1 VSKAQAQG
9 REARAKGPARHNLQ
23 DPATLRELV
32 GNLREGVYVSNLQ
45 GRILDANPAFLRMCG
60 LASLD
65 ELARFTVYDLL
76 VDPAQR
82 ASELELLARDGAV
95 REFEFQIRRPDG
107 EERTVLDACHA
118 ATDPETGETLYHG
131 ILVDITDRK
140 AEEARLEHWFSLLR
154 ATLESTADGILVVDG
169 KGKIVSFNQ
178 KFAKMWKIP
187 GKILVAGDS
196 RRALGFAQKQLKH
209 SDQFLARVEEL
220 YADPDATSSDILELS
235 DGRVFER
242 YSQPQQ
248 VGGRSVGRVW
258 SFRDVTEWN
267 KAEAALRDSEE
278 QYRRLVEL
286 SPDGI
291 AVYVDGRIVFV
302 NAAGA
307 RIFGAA
313 STDQLIGKR
322 IMDLVHPDFRPEVAE
337 RMRQMLDEDRQ
348 VPLITETFLRLDGST
363 VDVEVMA
370 APLKYRDRKAVQV
383 VFRDMTE
390 RRRQELALRESEERY
405 ALAARGANDGLWDW
419 HLFTN
424 EVFYSTR
431 WKAMLGYAEEEV
443 GTSLDEWLK
452 RVHPEDAPHLKME
465 IATHTAGI
473 THHLQDEHRIMHKD
487 GGYRWVLCRGVAV
500 RDGAGKAYR
509 MAGSLTDITERKLAE
524 EQLLH
529 DAFHDS
535 LTNLPNRAL
544 FTDLL
549 GRSLGRAQR
558 RADYR
563 FAVLFIDLDR
573 FKVVND
579 SLGHSVGD
587 ELLRAI
593 TRRIERCVRPGDTVA
608 RLGGDEFT
616 ILVDDIGNASDATR
630 VADRIQRELTQ
641 PFNLSGHEVFT
652 SASIGI
658 ALSASGYEEVDDLLR
673 DADIAMY
680 RAKALGKARY
690 EVFDTAMHA
699 RAMALLELETD
710 LRRAIERNEFRLYY
724 QPVVNLETGRIAGFE
739 GLVRWQHPQRGL
751 IGPAAFVP
759 IAEEMGLIIP
769 IGRWVLKEACR
780 QMQEWQERFPGTRD
794 LTISVNLSGK
804 QFAQARLVEDVS
816 QALKE
821 SGLAPGRLRLEITES
836 AVMENAASAMAMIEQ
851 LRGLDVKI
859 DIDDFGTGYSSLSYL
874 QRFEVDHLKIDRSFV
889 SNIGS
894 DRGENAEIVRTIV
907 TLARHLG
914 MDAVAEGV
922 ETQDQLRML
931 QELGCGSVQGFL
943 FAEPVSRDEAE
954 GLLKDDA
961 QPLVRT
967 DS

>member
-1 VSKAQAQG
+1 MDKAQAQD
-9 REARAKGPARHNLQ
+9 REVRAARLHLDSLRDA
-23 DPATLRELV
+23 ATVRELV
-32 GNLREGVYVSNLQ
+32 ANLREGVYVSNLQ
-45 GRILDANPAFLRMCG
+45 GRILDANPAFLAMFG
-60 LASLD
+60 LASRD
-65 ELARFTVYDLL
+65 DLARFSVYDLL

-82 ASELELLARDGAV
+82 ASELDRIAREGAV

-107 EERTVLDACHA
+107 EERTVLDACQA
-118 ATDPETGETLYHG
+118 VTDPETGETLYHG

-140 AEEARLEHWFSLLR
+140 VEEARREHWFSLAR

-178 KFAKMWKIP
+178 KFAELWKIP
-187 GKILVAGDS
+187 GEILVAGDDE
-196 RRALGFAQKQLKH
+196 RALAFVQRQLKH
-209 SDQFLARVEEL
+209 PEAFMAKVREL
-220 YADPDATSSDILELS
+220 YADREATSSDIVEFT

-242 YSQPQQ
+242 YSQPQRI
-248 VGGRSVGRVW
+248 GGRSVGRVW
-258 SFRDVTEWN
+258 SFRDVTERDR
-267 KAEAALRDSEE
+267 AETALRESEE
-278 QYRRLVEL
+278 RYRRLVEL

-291 AVYVDGRIVFV
+291 GVYVDGRIVFV

-307 RIFGAA
+307 RIFGAT
-313 STDQLIGKR
+313 SPEQLIGKQA
-322 IMDLVHPDFRPEVAE
+322 MDLVHPDFRPEVAE
-337 RMRQMLDEDRQ
+337 RMRVMLDEDRQ
-348 VPLITETFLRLDGST
+348 VPLTTETFLRLDGTS

-370 APLKYRDRKAVQV
+370 APLRYREKKAIQV
-383 VFRDMTE
+383 VVRDMTE
-390 RRRQELALRESEERY
+390 RRRAELALRESEERY
-405 ALAARGANDGLWDW
+405 ALAARGSNDGLWDW
-419 HLFTN
+419 HLLTN
-424 EVFYSTR
+424 QVYYSAR
-431 WKAMLGYAEEEV
+431 WKAMLGYGEAEV

-452 RVHPEDAPHLKME
+452 RVHAEDVARLKAQIDAHVDGAAPQLE
-465 IATHTAGI
+465 V
-473 THHLQDEHRIMHKD
+473 EHRVLHKD
-487 GGYRWVLCRGVAV
+487 GGYRWMLCRGVAV
-500 RDGAGKAYR
+500 RDAAGKAYR
-509 MAGSLTDITERKLAE
+509 MAGSLSDITERKVAE
-524 EQLLH
+524 DQILH

-535 LTNLPNRAL
+535 LTGLPNRAL
-544 FTDLL
+544 FRDLL

-558 RADYR
+558 RIDYR

-658 ALSASGYEEVDDLLR
+658 ALSASGYDAADDLLR

-699 RAMALLELETD
+699 RAKALLELETD
-710 LRRAIERNEFRLYY
+710 LRRAIERGELRLYY
-724 QPVVNLETGRIAGFE
+724 QPVVSTETGRIAGFE

-759 IAEEMGLIIP
+759 IAEETGLIIP
-769 IGRWVLKEACR
+769 IGRWVLGEACR
-780 QMQEWQERFPGTRD
+780 QMRQWQERFPVLGD

-816 QALKE
+816 QALRD

-836 AVMENAASAMAMIEQ
+836 VVMENAPSAMAMIDQ
-851 LRGLDVKI
+851 LRALDVKI

-874 QRFEVDHLKIDRSFV
+874 QRFSLDNLKIDRSFV
-889 SNIGS
+889 SNIVS

-907 TLARHLG
+907 TLAQHLG
-914 MDAVAEGV
+914 MGAVAEGV
-922 ETQDQLRML
+922 ETPDQLRL
-931 QELGCGSVQGFL
+931 LRELGCQRVQGFL
-943 FAEPVSRDEAE
+943 FAEPVTDVEAD
-954 GLLKDDA
+954 LLLQND
-961 QPLVRT
+961 VRPGART
-967 DS
+967 EN

>member
-1 VSKAQAQG
+1 VAKAQAQG
-9 REARAKGPARHNLQ
+9 REARAEGVHPHSLR
-23 DPATLRELV
+23 DPSTLRELV

-45 GRILDANPAFLRMCG
+45 GRILDANPAFLRMFG
-60 LASLD
+60 LAGPD

-82 ASELELLARDGAV
+82 ASELDLIARDGAV
-95 REFEFQIRRPDG
+95 REFEFQIRRPGG

-118 ATDPETGETLYHG
+118 TRDPATGETLFHG

-154 ATLESTADGILVVDG
+154 ATLESTADGIVVVDG

-178 KFAKMWKIP
+178 KFAEMWKIP
-187 GKILVAGDS
+187 GDILVAGDD
-196 RRALGFAQKQLKH
+196 RRALEFVRDQLK
-209 SDQFLARVEEL
+209 DPDAFLARVQEL
-220 YADPDATSSDILELS
+220 YADPEATGSDIIAFT

-242 YSQPQQ
+242 YSQPQR

-258 SFRDVTEWN
+258 SFRDVTARER
-267 KAEAALRDSEE
+267 AEAELREGEE
-278 QYRRLVEL
+278 RYRQLVEL

-291 AVYVDGRIVFV
+291 GVYVDGRIVFV

-307 RIFGAA
+307 RIFGAT
-313 STDQLIGKR
+313 SPDQLIGR
-322 IMDLVHPDFRPEVAE
+322 QVMDLVHPSFRPAVVE
-337 RMRQMLDEDRQ
+337 RMRLMLEEGKP
-348 VPLITETFLRLDGST
+348 VPLVAETFLRLDGT
-363 VDVEVMA
+363 PVDVEVMA
-370 APLKYRDRKAVQV
+370 TPLRYRDRKAIQV
-383 VFRDMTE
+383 VVRDLTE

-405 ALAARGANDGLWDW
+405 ALAARGVNDGLWDW
-419 HLFTN
+419 HLLSN
-424 EVFYSTR
+424 EVYYSAR
-431 WKAMLGYAEEEV
+431 WKGMLGYAEDEV
-443 GTSLDEWLK
+443 GTSPDEWLK
-452 RVHPEDAPHLKME
+452 RVHPEDAVRLRAQ
-465 IATHTAGI
+465 IAAHAAGVAPQ
-473 THHLQDEHRIMHKD
+473 LEFEHRIMHKD

-500 RDGAGKAYR
+500 RDTAGKAYR
-509 MAGSLTDITERKLAE
+509 MAGSLSDITERKLAE
-524 EQLLH
+524 DQLLH

-535 LTNLPNRAL
+535 LTGLPNRAL
-544 FTDLL
+544 FADLL
-549 GRSLGRAQR
+549 ARSLGRAQR

-587 ELLRAI
+587 ELLRAM
-593 TRRIERCVRPGDTVA
+593 TRRITRCVRPGDTVA

-630 VADRIQRELTQ
+630 VADRVQHELTQ
-641 PFNLSGHEVFT
+641 PFNLSGQEAFT

-690 EVFDTAMHA
+690 EVFDTAMHQ
-699 RAMALLELETD
+699 RAKALLELETD

-724 QPVVNLETGRIAGFE
+724 QPMVSLATGRIAGFE

-759 IAEEMGLIIP
+759 IAEETGLIIP
-769 IGRWVLKEACR
+769 IGRWVLGEACR
-780 QMQEWQERFPGTRD
+780 QMRQWQERFPGMHD

-804 QFAQARLVEDVS
+804 QFAQARLVEDVNR
-816 QALKE
+816 ALTE
-821 SGLAPGRLRLEITES
+821 SGVAPGRLRLEITES
-836 AVMENAASAMAMIEQ
+836 AVMENAPSAMAMIDQ
-851 LRGLDVKI
+851 LRALNVKI

-874 QRFEVDHLKIDRSFV
+874 QRFSLDTLKIDRSFV

-907 TLARHLG
+907 TLAHHLG

-922 ETQDQLRML
+922 ETPEQLQTLR
-931 QELGCGSVQGFL
+931 ELGCGSVQGFL
-943 FAEPVSRDEAE
+943 FAEPVSEEEADR
-954 GLLKDDA
+954 LLEKDLLSVA
-961 QPLVRT
+961 
-967 DS
+967 

>member
-1 VSKAQAQG
+1 
-9 REARAKGPARHNLQ
+9 
-23 DPATLRELV
+23 
-32 GNLREGVYVSNLQ
+32 
-45 GRILDANPAFLRMCG
+45 
-60 LASLD
+60 
-65 ELARFTVYDLL
+65 
-76 VDPAQR
+76 
-82 ASELELLARDGAV
+82 
-95 REFEFQIRRPDG
+95 
-107 EERTVLDACHA
+107 
-118 ATDPETGETLYHG
+118 
-131 ILVDITDRK
+131 
-140 AEEARLEHWFSLLR
+140 
-154 ATLESTADGILVVDG
+154 
-169 KGKIVSFNQ
+169 
-178 KFAKMWKIP
+178 
-187 GKILVAGDS
+187 
-196 RRALGFAQKQLKH
+196 
-209 SDQFLARVEEL
+209 
-220 YADPDATSSDILELS
+220 
-235 DGRVFER
+235 
-242 YSQPQQ
+242 
-248 VGGRSVGRVW
+248 
-258 SFRDVTEWN
+258 
-267 KAEAALRDSEE
+267 
-278 QYRRLVEL
+278 
-286 SPDGI
+286 
-291 AVYVDGRIVFV
+291 
-302 NAAGA
+302 
-307 RIFGAA
+307 
-313 STDQLIGKR
+313 
-322 IMDLVHPDFRPEVAE
+322 
-337 RMRQMLDEDRQ
+337 
-348 VPLITETFLRLDGST
+348 
-363 VDVEVMA
+363 
-370 APLKYRDRKAVQV
+370 
-383 VFRDMTE
+383 
-390 RRRQELALRESEERY
+390 
-405 ALAARGANDGLWDW
+405 
-419 HLFTN
+419 
-424 EVFYSTR
+424 
-431 WKAMLGYAEEEV
+431 
-443 GTSLDEWLK
+443 
-452 RVHPEDAPHLKME
+452 
-465 IATHTAGI
+465 
-473 THHLQDEHRIMHKD
+473 
-487 GGYRWVLCRGVAV
+487 
-500 RDGAGKAYR
+500 
-509 MAGSLTDITERKLAE
+509 MAGLLTDITERKLAE

>member
-1 VSKAQAQG
+1 MSKAQAQG
-9 REARAKGPARHNLQ
+9 REARAKGLARHSLQ

-32 GNLREGVYVSNLQ
+32 GKLREGVYISNLQ
-45 GRILDANPAFLRMCG
+45 GRILDANPAFLRICG

-65 ELARFTVYDLL
+65 ALARVTVYDLL

-95 REFEFQIRRPDG
+95 REFEFRIRRPDG
-107 EERTVLDACHA
+107 DERTVLDACHA

-131 ILVDITDRK
+131 ILVDITDLK

-187 GKILVAGDS
+187 GDILVTGDDQ
-196 RRALGFAQKQLKH
+196 RALDAVRDQLKYP
-209 SDQFLARVEEL
+209 DRFIAKVREL
-220 YADPDATSSDILELS
+220 YADPDATSSDIIELA

-242 YSQPQQ
+242 YSQPQR
-248 VGGRSVGRVW
+248 VSGRSVGRVF
-258 SFRDVTEWN
+258 SFRDVSERD
-267 KAEAALRDSEE
+267 KAEAELREGEE
-278 QYRRLVEL
+278 RYRRLVEL

-291 AVYVDGRIVFV
+291 GVYVDGRVVFV

-307 RIFGAA
+307 RIFGAT
-313 STDQLIGKR
+313 SPDQLIGKP
-322 IMDLVHPDFRPEVAE
+322 IMDLVHPAFRPEAAE
-337 RMRQMLDEDRQ
+337 RMRLMLDEGRQ
-348 VPLITETFLRLDGST
+348 VPLIAETFLRLDGST

-383 VFRDMTE
+383 VFRDMSE
-390 RRRQELALRESEERY
+390 RRHQELALRESEERY

-431 WKAMLGYAEEEV
+431 WKTMLGHAEEEV

-452 RVHPEDAPHLKME
+452 RVHPEDVPHLKME

-500 RDGAGKAYR
+500 RDEAGKAYR

-658 ALSASGYEEVDDLLR
+658 ALSASGYEEADDLLR

-724 QPVVNLETGRIAGFE
+724 QPMVNLETGRIAGFE

-751 IGPAAFVP
+751 LGPAAFVP
-759 IAEEMGLIIP
+759 IAEETGLIIP
-769 IGRWVLKEACR
+769 IGRWVLMEACR
-780 QMQEWQERFPGTRD
+780 QMRQWQERFPGTRD

-836 AVMENAASAMAMIEQ
+836 AVMENAPSAMAMIEQ

-907 TLARHLG
+907 TLAHHLG

-931 QELGCGSVQGFL
+931 RELGCGSVQGFL
-943 FAEPVSRDEAE
+943 FAAPVSQDEAE

-961 QPLVRT
+961 QPLAKT
-967 DS
+967 EN

>member
-1 VSKAQAQG
+1 MAKAQAPG
-9 REARAKGPARHNLQ
+9 REARASRPVPHTLQ

-32 GNLREGVYVSNLQ
+32 GNLREGVYVSSLQ
-45 GRILDANPAFLRMCG
+45 GRILDANPAFLKMFG
-60 LASLD
+60 LASLE
-65 ELARFTVYDLL
+65 ELARYTVYDLL

-95 REFEFQIRRPDG
+95 REFEIQIRRPDG
-107 EERTVLDACHA
+107 QIRTVLDACHA
-118 ATDPETGETLYHG
+118 ATDPATGETLFHG

-154 ATLESTADGILVVDG
+154 ATLESTADGILVVDS

-178 KFAKMWKIP
+178 KFAQMWRIP
-187 GKILVAGDS
+187 GDILVAGDD
-196 RRALGFAQKQLKH
+196 RRALDFVLNQLKH
-209 SDQFLARVEEL
+209 PDRFLARVQAL
-220 YADPDATSSDILELS
+220 YADADATSSDVIEFT

-248 VGGRSVGRVW
+248 VGGKSVGRVW
-258 SFRDVTEWN
+258 SFRDVTERN
-267 KAEAALRDSEE
+267 AAEAALREGEE
-278 QYRRLVEL
+278 RYRRLVEL

-291 AVYVDGRIVFV
+291 GVYVDGRIVFI

-307 RIFGAA
+307 KIFGATSA
-313 STDQLIGKR
+313 DQLIGKQ
-322 IMDLVHPDFRPEVAE
+322 IMDLVHPDYRAAVTE
-337 RMRQMLDEDRQ
+337 RMRLMLDEDKQ
-348 VPLITETFLRLDGST
+348 VPLIAETFLRLDGT
-363 VDVEVMA
+363 PVDVEVMA
-370 APLKYRDRKAVQV
+370 APLRYRDRKAIQV
-383 VFRDMTE
+383 VVRDMSE

-419 HLFTN
+419 HLLTN
-424 EVFYSTR
+424 EVYYSAR
-431 WKAMLGYAEEEV
+431 WKGMLGYADDQV
-443 GTSLDEWLK
+443 GRSPDEWLK
-452 RVHPEDAPHLKME
+452 RVHPEDVPRLKAQIEAHVQGTAPQLEH
-465 IATHTAGI
+465 
-473 THHLQDEHRIMHKD
+473 EHRLLHKD
-487 GGYRWVLCRGVAV
+487 GAYRWMLCRGVVV
-500 RDGAGKAYR
+500 RDQTGRAYR
-509 MAGSLTDITERKLAE
+509 MAGSLSDITERKLAE

-535 LTNLPNRAL
+535 LTTLPNRAL

-558 RADYR
+558 RAEYR
-563 FAVLFIDLDR
+563 FAVLFVDLDR

-579 SLGHSVGD
+579 SLGHTVGD

-608 RLGGDEFT
+608 RLGGDEFA

-658 ALSASGYEEVDDLLR
+658 ALSASGYEEADDLLR
-673 DADIAMY
+673 DADTAMY

-699 RAMALLELETD
+699 RARALLELETD

-724 QPVVNLETGRIAGFE
+724 QPMVSLDTGRIAGFE

-759 IAEEMGLIIP
+759 IAEETGLIIP

-780 QMQEWQERFPGTRD
+780 QMRQWQERFPATHD

-804 QFAQARLVEDVS
+804 QFAQARLVEDVD
-816 QALKE
+816 QALRE

-836 AVMENAASAMAMIEQ
+836 AVMEDAPSAMAMIDQ
-851 LRGLDVKI
+851 LRGLNVKI

-874 QRFEVDHLKIDRSFV
+874 QRFEADQLKIDRSFV
-889 SNIGS
+889 SNIVG

-914 MDAVAEGV
+914 MEAVAEGV

-931 QELGCGSVQGFL
+931 RELGCGSVQGFL
-943 FAEPVSRDEAE
+943 FAAPVSEDEA
-954 GLLKDDA
+954 GRLLQNDA
-961 QPLVRT
+961 QQVAGT
-967 DS
+967 GN

>member
-1 VSKAQAQG
+1 MVSKAQAQG
-9 REARAKGPARHNLQ
+9 REARAKGVARHSLQ

-32 GNLREGVYVSNLQ
+32 GNLREGVYVSDLQ
-45 GRILDANPAFLRMCG
+45 GRILDANPAFLRMFG

-65 ELARFTVYDLL
+65 ELARYSVYDLMA
-76 VDPAQR
+76 DPAQR
-82 ASELELLARDGAV
+82 AAELELLARDGAV
-95 REFEFQIRRPDG
+95 REFEIQIRRPDG
-107 EERTVLDACHA
+107 QERTVLDACHA
-118 ATDPETGETLYHG
+118 AVDPQTGETLFHG

-140 AEEARLEHWFSLLR
+140 EEEARLEQWFSLLR
-154 ATLESTADGILVVDG
+154 ATLESTADGILVVDH
-169 KGKIVSFNQ
+169 KGRIVSFNQ
-178 KFAKMWKIP
+178 KFATTWKIP
-187 GKILVAGDS
+187 GEILVAGDD
-196 RRALGFAQKQLKH
+196 RRALEFVRDHVKH
-209 SDQFLARVEEL
+209 PVQFLAKVEEL
-220 YADPDATSSDILELS
+220 YADPDATSSDIIELK

-242 YSQPQQ
+242 YSQPQK

-258 SFRDVTEWN
+258 SFRDISERD
-267 KAEAALRDSEE
+267 KAEVALRESEE
-278 QYRRLVEL
+278 RYRRLVEL

-291 AVYVDGRIVFV
+291 GVYVDGRIVFV

-307 RIFGAA
+307 KIFGAA
-313 STDQLIGKR
+313 SAEQLIGKQV
-322 IMDLVHPDFRPEVAE
+322 MDLVHPSFRAEVSE
-337 RMRQMLDEDRQ
+337 RMRVMLHEDRQ
-348 VPLITETFLRLDGST
+348 VPLVAETFLRLDGT
-363 VDVEVMA
+363 PVDVEVMA
-370 APLKYRDRKAVQV
+370 APLRYGDRKAIQV
-383 VFRDMTE
+383 VVRDMTE

-405 ALAARGANDGLWDW
+405 ALAAQGANDGLWDW

-424 EVFYSTR
+424 EVYYSPR
-431 WKAMLGYAEEEV
+431 WKEMLGLGDVEV
-443 GTSLDEWLK
+443 STSLDEWLK
-452 RVHPEDAPHLKME
+452 RVHPEDVGALKVE

-487 GGYRWVLCRGVAV
+487 GGYRWVLCRGVAE
-500 RDGAGKAYR
+500 RDAAGKAYR

-535 LTNLPNRAL
+535 LTNLANRAL

-579 SLGHSVGD
+579 SLGHTVGD

-616 ILVDDIGNASDATR
+616 ILVDDIGDASDATR

-658 ALSASGYEEVDDLLR
+658 ALSASGYEEADDVLR

-724 QPVVNLETGRIAGFE
+724 QPMVNLETGRIVGFE

-759 IAEEMGLIIP
+759 IAEETGLIIP

-780 QMQEWQERFPGTRD
+780 QMREWQERYPGTRD

-804 QFAQARLVEDVS
+804 QFAQARLVEDVD

-836 AVMENAASAMAMIEQ
+836 VVMENAASAMAMIDQ
-851 LRGLDVKI
+851 LRGLNVKI

-907 TLARHLG
+907 TLAHHLG

-931 QELGCGSVQGFL
+931 RDLGCGSVQGFL
-943 FAEPVSRDEAE
+943 FAEPVSQDEAE

-961 QPLVRT
+961 PLVRT

>member
-1 VSKAQAQG
+1 VSKPQAQG
-9 REARAKGPARHNLQ
+9 REARARGLHRHSLQ
-23 DPATLRELV
+23 DPTTLRELV

-45 GRILDANPAFLRMCG
+45 GRILDANPAFLRMFG

-65 ELARFTVYDLL
+65 ELGRYTVYDLL

-107 EERTVLDACHA
+107 QERTVLDACHA
-118 ATDPETGETLYHG
+118 ATDPETNETLYHG

-178 KFAKMWKIP
+178 KFAQMWKIP
-187 GKILVAGDS
+187 GDILVAGDDQ
-196 RRALGFAQKQLKH
+196 RALDAVRGQLKYP
-209 SDQFLARVEEL
+209 DRFMAKVQEL
-220 YADPDATSSDILELS
+220 YADPDATGSDIIEFT

-242 YSQPQQ
+242 YSQPQR

-258 SFRDVTEWN
+258 SFRDVSERD
-267 KAEAALRDSEE
+267 KAEAELREGEE
-278 QYRRLVEL
+278 RYRRLVEV

-291 AVYVDGRIVFV
+291 GVYVDGRVVFV
-302 NAAGA
+302 NPAMA

-313 STDQLIGKR
+313 SPDQLVGKR
-322 IMDLVHPDFRPEVAE
+322 IMDLVHPDFRPAVIE
-337 RMRQMLDEDRQ
+337 RMRLMLDEDKQ
-348 VPLITETFLRLDGST
+348 VPLIAESFLRLDGT
-363 VDVEVMA
+363 PVDVEVMA
-370 APLKYRDRKAVQV
+370 APLRYRDRKAIQV
-383 VFRDMTE
+383 VVRDMTE

-452 RVHPEDAPHLKME
+452 RVHPEDVARLKAQIDAHVEGVAPQLE
-465 IATHTAGI
+465 V
-473 THHLQDEHRIMHKD
+473 QHRVMHKD
-487 GGYRWVLCRGVAV
+487 GGYRWMLCRGVVV
-500 RDGAGKAYR
+500 RDTAGKAYR
-509 MAGSLTDITERKLAE
+509 MAGSLSDITERKLAE

-549 GRSLGRAQR
+549 ARSLGRAWR

-579 SLGHSVGD
+579 SLGHTVGD

-616 ILVDDIGNASDATR
+616 ILVDDIGNPSDATR

-641 PFNLSGHEVFT
+641 PFTLSGHEVFT

-658 ALSASGYEEVDDLLR
+658 ALSASGYEAADDLLR

-724 QPVVNLETGRIAGFE
+724 QPMVSLETGRIAGFE

-759 IAEEMGLIIP
+759 IAEETGLIIP
-769 IGRWVLKEACR
+769 IGRWVLQEACR
-780 QMQEWQERFPGTRD
+780 QMRQWQERFPAMHD

-836 AVMENAASAMAMIEQ
+836 AVMENAPSAMAMIDQ

-907 TLARHLG
+907 TLAHHLG

-922 ETQDQLRML
+922 ETEDQLRML
-931 QELGCGSVQGFL
+931 RELGCGSVQGFL
-943 FAEPVSRDEAE
+943 FAEPVSQDEAE
-954 GLLKDDA
+954 GLLRSDA
-961 QPLVRT
+961 RPLART